1 MYTQLNVKIS
11 EPRIEK
17 KKKKFPCRNWAQQFR
32 ILRFEFAAKQIFN
45 RICNADRATAKNL
58 YARIYVRVT
67 EVFWT
72 RRRCRPFGLELF
84 ARITDRELSVL
95 SGEEE
100 QPVEHFRI
108 NAVLSNWFLI
118 WPQTRPVRAAQ
129 SVSVVFAP
137 SGPRN
142 GPTNK
147 STQRGS
153 SFHGRGKSEGTKL
166 VKQRRVDSPHL
177 SPGNDEEEIFFVA
190 RFFLWKFPCQ
200 IVLLHIC

>member
-1 MYTQLNVKIS
+1 M
-11 EPRIEK
+11 
-17 KKKKFPCRNWAQQFR
+17 
-32 ILRFEFAAKQIFN
+32 
-45 RICNADRATAKNL
+45 
-58 YARIYVRVT
+58 
-67 EVFWT
+67 
-72 RRRCRPFGLELF
+72 
-84 ARITDRELSVL
+84 
-95 SGEEE
+95 
-100 QPVEHFRI
+100 
-108 NAVLSNWFLI
+108 
-118 WPQTRPVRAAQ
+118 RAAQ

-190 RFFLWKFPCQ
+190 RFFFMEIPLPNCFTPYLLSLEIKEKKERKSFLLYSSEAVRFPRAIRPQ
-200 IVLLHIC
+200 SK